1 MGINSTDTA
10 YAQGKFGSTYLTGSG
25 AKLDLSM
32 ATSKYYI
39 SSITIVETTEFTNL
53 DVLDGGVN
61 SGIGKTYFAS
71 TDGPFPIDTDWA
83 GDATADVTN
92 ESGNDSDQIASANAF
107 PAGITIY
114 GMYDKVILNSGA
126 CIVYV
131 APRPDYN
138 SRA

>member
-1 MGINSTDTA
+1 MFPSHDR
-10 YAQGKFGSTYLTGSG
+10 SG

-39 SSITIVETTEFTNL
+39 SSITIVETTTFTTL

-71 TDGPFPIDTDWA
+71 TDGPFTLDTDWA

-92 ESGNDSDQIASANAF
+92 ESNNDSDQIANTNAF

-114 GMYDKVILNSGA
+114 GMYDKVILNTGA

-131 APRPDYN
+131 APRPDYS